1 MPRVVQPLVLVGRAS
16 LTHYVLHI
24 GVAYSVLRLFYPDE
38 DWVPR
43 AGLWAILAYLG
54 IGVPLTVIWFRHHTQ
69 GPLEMLWARVSRRPG
84 PAPVVAHVEEPL
96 PVEINRHNGFASL
109 YARRPFAPGEVVF
122 PLEGRLEVQANRFTI
137 QIGANAHLD
146 PISDNVSPWGSLN
159 HGCDPNVVID
169 VGRRVI
175 VAKRRISA
183 GEELRFDYNT
193 TEWELAESFVCRC
206 GAPMCVGVAMGF
218 AHLSPA
224 KQQQLLHDAASHIQD
239 LYAAQTA
246 RRRPRAAISASLG
259 IKTTLPPPPV
269 SAG

>member
-1 MPRVVQPLVLVGRAS
+1 V
-16 LTHYVLHI
+16 
-24 GVAYSVLRLFYPDE
+24 
-38 DWVPR
+38 
-43 AGLWAILAYLG
+43 
-54 IGVPLTVIWFRHHTQ
+54 
-69 GPLEMLWARVSRRPG
+69 
-84 PAPVVAHVEEPL
+84 
-96 PVEINRHNGFASL
+96 
-109 YARRPFAPGEVVF
+109 
-122 PLEGRLEVQANRFTI
+122 VQANRFTI

-175 VAKRRISA
+175 VAKRPISA

-224 KQQQLLHDAASHIQD
+224 KQQQVLHDAASHIQD